1 MRERSSGALA
11 MILQQLNVARGLA
24 DRVDHQCLAHVVAV
38 VLHHDLVVADSTE
51 LRKES
56 AVYSIQYSYE

>member
-1 MRERSSGALA
+1 